1 MSSSV
6 NKDNQPQE
14 SQAVSKAQVEAI
26 LVLIKAVNLAQSR
39 GAYSLDEAKTVS
51 EACGQFIVKQDGAP
65 STNALASEQQP
76 NQRPDFSKLRV
87 DS

>member
-1 MSSSV
+1 MSSGAPRDV
-6 NKDNQPQE
+6 QPPE

-26 LVLIKAVNLAQSR
+26 LILIKAVNLGQSR

-51 EACGQFIVKQDGAP
+51 EACAQFIVKQDNAA
-65 STNALASEQQP
+65 SSNALTNDQP
-76 NQRPDFSKLRV
+76 ANQRPDFSKLRV